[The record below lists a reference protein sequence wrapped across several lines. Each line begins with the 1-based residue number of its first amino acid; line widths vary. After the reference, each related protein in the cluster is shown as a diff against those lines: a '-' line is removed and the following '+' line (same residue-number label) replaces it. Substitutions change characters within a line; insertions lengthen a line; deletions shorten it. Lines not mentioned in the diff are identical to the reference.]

1 MSSRYMPAMCFSSM
15 LGVDGEVLSW
25 TLGCWISRGGNED
38 VVTYLLSDRCEVEAL
53 LAWQVM

>member
-1 MSSRYMPAMCFSSM
+1 M
-15 LGVDGEVLSW
+15 LDFE
-25 TLGCWISRGGNED
+25 RGDED